1 MAHVFQRGHQ
11 RRNFKTMMVS
21 GANAARNDTGHNASL
36 SVFLQAFGGVL
47 STDEAISLIDAGAK
61 S

>member
-1 MAHVFQRGHQ
+1 M
-11 RRNFKTMMVS
+11 RNFKTIMVS
-21 GANAARNDTGHNASL
+21 DANAARNETGHNASL

-47 STDEAISLIDAGAK
+47 STDAAISLIDAGAK